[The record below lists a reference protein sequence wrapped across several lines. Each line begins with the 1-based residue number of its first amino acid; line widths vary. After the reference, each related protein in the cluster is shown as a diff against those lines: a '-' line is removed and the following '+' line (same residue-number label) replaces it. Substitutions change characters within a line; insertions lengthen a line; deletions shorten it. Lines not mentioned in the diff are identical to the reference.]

1 MLSRREFVLVICGLS
16 LASLTACGKQ
26 EAVTVHCAPQP
37 IVDGD
42 ECAVC
47 GMFIT
52 EYPGPKAQVCLRDG
66 RVLKFCST
74 NDLFVWALQP
84 ESIPLLLRAYVH
96 DMGRTD
102 WEQPRDDAFIEADI
116 AVFVSDTP
124 LQGAMGPA
132 LVSFGSREAAETFM
146 QEHGGRAMAYSEV
159 DWDVLNALIK
169 QGFEWD

>member
-1 MLSRREFVLVICGLS
+1 MLTRREFVLVICGLS
-16 LASLTACGKQ
+16 LASLTGCGK
-26 EAVTVHCAPQP
+26 EESVVVHCEPQP
-37 IVDGD
+37 IHDGD

-47 GMFIT
+47 GMYIT

-84 ESIPLLLRAYVH
+84 DSVPQLLRAYVH
-96 DMGRTD
+96 DMAQTD
-102 WEQPRDDAFIEADI
+102 WERPSDDAFIEADI
-116 AVFVSDTP
+116 AVFVTDTP

-159 DWDVLNALIK
+159 DWDTLNELVK
-169 QGFEWD
+169 RGFDWD